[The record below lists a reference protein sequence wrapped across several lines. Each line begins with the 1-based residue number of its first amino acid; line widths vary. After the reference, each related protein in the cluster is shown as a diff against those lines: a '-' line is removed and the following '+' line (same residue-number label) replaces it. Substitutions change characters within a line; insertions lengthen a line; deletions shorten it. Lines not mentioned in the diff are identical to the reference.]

1 MIPITIRQ
9 LQVFESVARHLNHSR
24 AADELFL
31 TQPAVS
37 MQIKQLEHILGA
49 SLFDQSGKRL
59 FLSSCGEELLKYAKL
74 ILEQVN
80 EIDTVF
86 SEMKGLGRGR
96 LNISVVS
103 TANYFMPQFLA
114 NFIKSH
120 PKIQVSLSVA
130 NRDSVIKQLLDNIA
144 DLAIMGQP
152 PEDLDLSAEVFLTN
166 PIVVICSPDHPF
178 ANLEI
183 INPSQLC
190 DETFLLRERG
200 SGTRYVAERFFSDAH
215 LRLSNYVEMDTNE
228 AIKQSVQANMG
239 LGIIS
244 YHSIELEL
252 EAGRLSILNIPGFP
266 IIRHWYIVNRRA
278 KRLSLAALEFKSF
291 LLAHASDFNRLQ
303 INKA

>member
-1 MIPITIRQ
+1 MLPLTIRQ

-24 AADELFL
+24 AAEELFL

-37 MQIKQLEHILGA
+37 MQIKQLEQVLGS
-49 SLFDQSGKRL
+49 SLFDQSGKKL
-59 FLSSCGEELLKYAKL
+59 FLNSSGVELLKYCKQ

-80 EIDTVF
+80 EIETVF
-86 SEMKGLGRGR
+86 SEMKELGRGR

-103 TANYFMPQFLA
+103 TANYFMPKFLA
-114 NFIKSH
+114 NFIQAY

-130 NRDSVIKQLLDNIA
+130 NRDSVIKQLLDNIS

-152 PEDLDLSAEVFLTN
+152 PDDLDLSAEAFLTN
-166 PIVVICSPDHPF
+166 PIVVICSPQHSF
-178 ANLEI
+178 
-183 INPSQLC
+183 SQFELISPELLAK
-190 DETFLLRERG
+190 ETFLLRERG
-200 SGTRYVAERFFSDAH
+200 SGTRNVAERFFAESN

-252 EAGRLSILNIPGFP
+252 ETGRLAVLNIPGFP
-266 IIRHWYIVNRRA
+266 IVRHWYIVHRKA
-278 KRLSLAALEFKSF
+278 KRLSLAAQEFKKF
-291 LLAHASDFNRLQ
+291 LLAKSKEFEQLSV
-303 INKA
+303 K